1 MKSIHL
7 HIGDRVKHQSLG
19 DGVVIAV
26 NDDYC
31 TARFGEKEA
40 NFRIPDAFVRGYLTS
55 PDARIGSGEGEER
68 AVEEIVSDGEK
79 MPEEKKV
86 NGSAL
91 AVFIFMG
98 VFALTPFLVYY
109 IWHLGHNGDISDVV
123 GIICF
128 VLGFIIYIP
137 FAIKLSRVSGSGT
150 TRVNNP
156 KTGVDL
162 GTELMAGVLGSEII
176 NRELKRSRQEAE
188 KRRYDS
194 LYWQESIRDKNPR
207 HDFDYDHMDD

>member
-1 MKSIHL
+1 MKHIIL
-7 HIGDRVKHQSLG
+7 HIGDRVHHKTLG
-19 DGVVIAV
+19 DGVIIAV
-26 NDDYC
+26 SEDYC

-40 NFRIPDAFVRGYLTS
+40 KFRIPDAFVRGYLTS
-55 PDARIGSGEGEER
+55 PDASIGSDEVEER
-68 AVEEIVSDGEK
+68 PVEDILSDAGK
-79 MPEEKKV
+79 TPDEKKV

-91 AVFIFMG
+91 AVFIIMG
-98 VFALTPFLVYY
+98 VFVFAPFLGYY
-109 IWHLGHNGDISDVV
+109 IWQLGKSGDISDVV

-137 FAIKLSRVSGSGT
+137 FAIKLSKVSGSGT
-150 TRVNNP
+150 TSANNP

-207 HDFDYDHMDD
+207 HDFDYDNMDD

>member
-1 MKSIHL
+1 MIL
-7 HIGDRVKHQSLG
+7 HIGDRVHHITLG
-19 DGVVIAV
+19 DGVVINV
-26 NDDYC
+26 SEDYC

-40 NFRIPDAFVRGYLTS
+40 DFRIPDAFVRGYLTS
-55 PDARIGSGEGEER
+55 SDARIGSDGGDNR
-68 AVEEIVSDGEK
+68 PVEEIFSESGKKPDD
-79 MPEEKKV
+79 KKV

-91 AVFIFMG
+91 AVFIIMG
-98 VFALTPFLVYY
+98 VFVFAPFLGYY
-109 IWHLGHNGDISDVV
+109 IWHLGKSGDISDVV

-128 VLGFIIYIP
+128 ILGFIIYIP
-137 FAIKLSRVSGSGT
+137 FAIKLSKVSGSGT

-156 KTGVDL
+156 KIGVDL
-162 GTELMAGVLGSEII
+162 GTELMAGVIGSEII

-207 HDFDYDHMDD
+207 HDFDYDNMDD